1 MGGLVKG
8 YVAIHPFIMAL
19 SLYWTVIV
27 IFMVSGSCGNPDAKR
42 LYDDLLSNYNK
53 LVRPVVNV
61 TDAVTV
67 KLKLKLSQ
75 LIDVNLRNQ
84 IMTTN
89 LWVEQFWFDYKMR
102 WDPAEYGGVDMLH
115 VPSDHIWR
123 PDIVLYNNADG
134 NFEVTLST
142 KATLYNS
149 GRVEWKPPAIYH
161 SSCEMDVEY
170 FPFDEQTCVM
180 KFGSWTYDGYQ
191 VDLRHQEEECT
202 IRNKEQEC
210 TETNPIV
217 NIGVDLSEFFMSV
230 EWDILAVPAIRNVKF
245 YTCCDEP
252 YLDIT
257 FNITMR
263 RKTLFYTVNLII
275 PCMGISFL
283 TVLTFYLP
291 SDSGEKVTLSIS
303 ILTSL
308 YVFFLLVVE
317 IIPPTSL
324 VVPLLG
330 KYLIFAMILVSI
342 SICVTVVVLNVHFRS
357 PQTHKMAPWVKR
369 VFIHILPRLLIMKR
383 PQFHPDKHTSLRKVM
398 LRTCLDTADTSTKE
412 FPTATST
419 TPATAQP
426 PSATSYSIAEKT
438 AIYDNGD
445 IFGNKTDVY
454 RQAAFTD
461 QYPTGFPEDI
471 PGLPRHRPGEYSP
484 SYD

>member
-1 MGGLVKG
+1 MGLSLVGDRTEWTCSNFIFWKNQDPKNVKHRSPKYHQQYEHTFQREGKLISDGLVKG
-8 YVAIHPFIMAL
+8 YVAIQPFIMAL

-102 WDPAEYGGVDMLH
+102 WDPDEYGGVDMLH

-191 VDLRHQEEECT
+191 VDLRHQEEEQNSDVLHGPDQGRGDECPE
-202 IRNKEQEC
+202 IHRALDGVRYIAEC
-210 TETNPIV
+210 TMREEESVKVKEDWKYVAMVLDRLFLWIFTVAVLVGCAGIILQAPSLYDTREAI
-217 NIGVDLSEFFMSV
+217 DLELSEI
-230 EWDILAVPAIRNVKF
+230 EA
-245 YTCCDEP
+245 
-252 YLDIT
+252 
-257 FNITMR
+257 
-263 RKTLFYTVNLII
+263 
-275 PCMGISFL
+275 
-283 TVLTFYLP
+283 
-291 SDSGEKVTLSIS
+291 
-303 ILTSL
+303 
-308 YVFFLLVVE
+308 
-317 IIPPTSL
+317 
-324 VVPLLG
+324 
-330 KYLIFAMILVSI
+330 
-342 SICVTVVVLNVHFRS
+342 
-357 PQTHKMAPWVKR
+357 
-369 VFIHILPRLLIMKR
+369 
-383 PQFHPDKHTSLRKVM
+383 
-398 LRTCLDTADTSTKE
+398 
-412 FPTATST
+412 
-419 TPATAQP
+419 ATAKPLSEQK
-426 PSATSYSIAEKT
+426 EHKL
-438 AIYDNGD
+438 DM
-445 IFGNKTDVY
+445 FV
-454 RQAAFTD
+454 
-461 QYPTGFPEDI
+461 
-471 PGLPRHRPGEYSP
+471 
-484 SYD
+484 